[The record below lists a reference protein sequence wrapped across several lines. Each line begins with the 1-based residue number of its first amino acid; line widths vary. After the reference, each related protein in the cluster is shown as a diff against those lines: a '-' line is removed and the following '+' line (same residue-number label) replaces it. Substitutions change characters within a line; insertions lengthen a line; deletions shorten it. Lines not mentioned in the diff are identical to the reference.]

1 MGPSLRWDDE
11 IKDKRTGGTRDEG
24 PVTNPSTC
32 TDDDYLVQ
40 LGKRVRAARK
50 NRQMSRQ
57 DLSFT
62 SGVSMRYLAQ
72 LETGAGNA
80 SINVLRQIAE
90 ATGLTVEDLAA
101 DADPDGLGLIAAIR
115 GATAVER
122 MYLMDALTEMRRASG
137 GDDPRAARVALIGLR
152 GAGKSTLGR
161 AIGEHSRVP
170 FVELNHR
177 IEAESGLSI
186 PEVFSLYGDAGYRR
200 LEKRCIEAVM
210 AAHDRVVLAVGGGI
224 VGEAGNY
231 DLLLGGFHTVWLRAT
246 PEEHMARVRA
256 QGDERPMRGK
266 PQAMDELRGILE
278 ARDRLYVQ
286 ADAQLSTSGKT
297 VAESTASLA
306 VVIEAVLGRAW
317 FG

>member
-1 MGPSLRWDDE
+1 M
-11 IKDKRTGGTRDEG
+11 
-24 PVTNPSTC
+24 TNASY
-32 TDDDYLVQ
+32 TDDDYLLR
-40 LGKRVRAARK
+40 LGQRVRAARK
-50 NRQMSRQ
+50 NLKMSRQ

-72 LETGAGNA
+72 LETGTGNA
-80 SINVLRQIAE
+80 SIIVLRQVAE
-90 ATGLTVEDLAA
+90 ATGLGVEDLVA
-101 DADPDGLGLIAAIR
+101 DGEPDGLGLIAGVRA
-115 GATAVER
+115 ATAVER
-122 MYLMDALTEMRRASG
+122 MHLMDALTAMRRASG
-137 GDDPRAARVALIGLR
+137 GGDPRAARVALIGLR

-161 AIGEHSRVP
+161 AIGERSRVP

-177 IEAESGLSI
+177 IEAASGLSI

-210 AAHDRVVLAVGGGI
+210 AEYDRVVLAVGGGI

-256 QGDERPMRGK
+256 QGDERPMAGK
-266 PQAMDELRGILE
+266 PQAMDELRGMLQ
-278 ARDRLYVQ
+278 ARDRLYGQ
-286 ADAQLSTSGKT
+286 ADGQLSTSGKT
-297 VAESTASLA
+297 VAESMETL
-306 VVIEAVLGRAW
+306 VMVIDAVLGKTR